1 MKAMTLMVVASALL
15 TFITL
20 NPLFL
25 LLGVAV
31 WVFAKKQDATI
42 KAADPDDSAER
53 GGCGLV
59 MVLLAG
65 AMVAL
70 LAIVATMGEQRTAD
84 AIRLNVNA
92 PLSTLEAKTDADLR
106 ANAQR
111 VLGGGQ

>member
-1 MKAMTLMVVASALL
+1 MNAMTLMVVAGALL

-25 LLGVAV
+25 LLCAV
-31 WVFAKKQDATI
+31 GWWIAKQNDATI
-42 KAADPDDSAER
+42 KAADPADSADG

-59 MVLLAG
+59 MLLLVG

-70 LAIVATMGEQRTAD
+70 LAMVATVGEQRTAD
-84 AIRLNVNA
+84 MLKTNVNA
-92 PLSTLEAKTDADLR
+92 PLATLEARTDADLR